1 MLHPLVHTPDDDP
14 RANAGC
20 ADFLGVANQI
30 DIVSRLR
37 VFDADGEF
45 LDRAC
50 ELWSILEPV
59 ASDIAEAHWDQWNKA
74 FPGQDN
80 WLPHKR
86 DRAIELGVEFLKQ
99 RSMELTGRAW
109 IESTERTVALAFSAG
124 VPTIALISMINA
136 SDRRALGI
144 LAAVASTHPRFG
156 DYVDILLRLSVLE
169 IDVTVALYHCYVEA
183 AARRERE
190 SAAKEYKAKFD
201 IILSGADQVSGEL
214 LKRAEKIETKAEVI
228 SSEAAMIAAASDQ
241 TAVAMQ
247 DAARNSGL
255 LVHAIETVK
264 EQAVGSLSDTSAV
277 QDSAREAFE
286 LVDML
291 RQQGGMITAFSE
303 HIRDL
308 AARTNLLALN
318 AQIEAARAGDSGRGF
333 SVVAQEVKSLATQ
346 TRDTA
351 ADIERRTAEIEAA
364 SLRAVNKSAEV
375 DSGIQ
380 RLSGRMR
387 SALSYIEE
395 QHVSIAAISSA
406 IDETAVVTRSVADN
420 VAMINERAFDLR
432 EDVTLIGSDFSRLGS
447 DVGKLRDGLAQSQW
461 QLPRR

>member
-1 MLHPLVHTPDDDP
+1 MLHTLVRTPDDDP
-14 RANAGC
+14 K
-20 ADFLGVANQI
+20 ADATSDGFLGIANQI

-45 LDRAC
+45 LNRAR
-50 ELWSILEPV
+50 ELWYILEP
-59 ASDIAEAHWDQWNKA
+59 AALEIAEAHWNQWNKA

-80 WLPHKR
+80 WLSHER
-86 DRAIELGVEFLKQ
+86 DRAIELGTEFLKQ
-99 RSMELTGRAW
+99 RSMELTGVAW
-109 IESTERTVALAFSAG
+109 IESTERTVALAFAAG

-136 SDRRALGI
+136 SDRKALGI
-144 LAAVASTHPRFG
+144 LAALASTHPKFG
-156 DYVDILLRLSVLE
+156 EYVDILLRLSVLE

-190 SAAKEYKAKFD
+190 SAAEEYRAKFD

-214 LKRAEKIETKAEVI
+214 LKRAKKIETKAEVI
-228 SSEAAMIAAASDQ
+228 SSEATGIAAASDQ
-241 TAVAMQ
+241 TAGAMQ

-264 EQAVGSLSDTSAV
+264 EQAVGSLSDTTAV

-286 LVDML
+286 LVNVL
-291 RQQGGMITAFSE
+291 RQQGGVITSFAK

-333 SVVAQEVKSLATQ
+333 SVVAQEVKSLAAQ

-351 ADIERRTAEIEAA
+351 TDIERRTAEIEAA
-364 SLRAVNKSAEV
+364 SVRAVNKSAEV

-380 RLSGRMR
+380 RLGGRLR

-406 IDETAVVTRSVADN
+406 IDETALVTRSVADN
-420 VAMINERAFDLR
+420 VAIINERALDLQS
-432 EDVTLIGSDFSRLGS
+432 DVTLIGSDFSRLGR
-447 DVGKLRDGLAQSQW
+447 DVATLRDGIAQSAW
-461 QLPRR
+461 ELPQR

>member
-1 MLHPLVHTPDDDP
+1 MLHALTPDDDP
-14 RANAGC
+14 TIDAEAYGV
-20 ADFLGVANQI
+20 LGVANQI

-45 LDRAC
+45 LNHAR
-50 ELWSILEPV
+50 ELWSILEPA
-59 ASDIAEAHWDQWNKA
+59 ASEIAEAHWNQWNKA
-74 FPGQDN
+74 FPGHDN
-80 WLPHKR
+80 WLSHKR
-86 DRAIELGVEFLKQ
+86 DRAIELGIKFLKQ
-99 RSMELTGRAW
+99 RSTDLTGLAW

-136 SDRRALGI
+136 SDRKALGV
-144 LAAVASTHPRFG
+144 LADLASTHPRFSE
-156 DYVDILLRLSVLE
+156 YVDILLRLSVLE

-190 SAAKEYKAKFD
+190 SAAEEYRTKFD

-214 LKRAEKIETKAEVI
+214 LKRAEKIETKAKVI
-228 SSEAAMIAAASDQ
+228 SSEAAGIAAASNQ

-255 LVHAIETVK
+255 LVDAIETVK
-264 EQAVGSLSDTSAV
+264 EQAVGSLSDTTAV

-286 LVDML
+286 LVDVL
-291 RQQGGMITAFSE
+291 RQQGGVITSFAT

-333 SVVAQEVKSLATQ
+333 SIVAQEVKSLAAQ

-351 ADIERRTAEIEAA
+351 ADIERRTAEIEATSA
-364 SLRAVNKSAEV
+364 CAVNKSAEV

-380 RLSGRMR
+380 RLGGRMR

-406 IDETAVVTRSVADN
+406 IDETALVTRSVADN
-420 VAMINERAFDLR
+420 VGMINERALDLQG
-432 EDVTLIGSDFSRLGS
+432 DVTLIGSDFSRLGR
-447 DVGKLRDGLAQSQW
+447 DVAKLRDGVAQSQW
-461 QLPRR
+461 QLPQH